1 MHGDLTVIVR
11 INPDLADGLVELLDR
26 IGQDVR
32 GVRDNDVIRLSD
44 IKTLHFGRWVV
55 IPNASTGEPDYLMF
69 TTNYDGPLRAH
80 LDEFI
85 DKAGEAMDR
94 IWGACEGY
102 PQNRTTNPT
111 KYRRD
116 FYRFIEENAVDSH
129 AFYIGVHKD
138 RVSDV
143 HKFKAAREALQEF
156 VDDPQVE
163 GIITTRLKTLI
174 EKLPGAEVDIPNP
187 VAPTLKLI
195 GDIGRLFYF
204 LLDVI
209 IGIVNYALFAPLRRL
224 ADSRT
229 LKDVRED
236 RVLNLDLTNKSIQPG
251 VDAIEDQVTQNQLT
265 VISSIKPGYFNVLR
279 LKIVLH
285 LIHCVAK
292 HFENKGSLGG
302 ISTIHFARWCVI
314 DNGRYLLFESNY
326 DGSWD
331 SYIGDFS
338 DKAAPGLDLIWT
350 SHPDYPEGGAA
361 NIQPFKDI
369 IRRNQIRTQVFY
381 SAYPDLTIQ
390 NRLNDREIARTL
402 RRDRVQNFLR
412 RL

>member
-1 MHGDLTVIVR
+1 MHGDLTVIAR
-11 INPDLADGLVELLDR
+11 INPDLADGLIELLDR

-32 GVRDNDVIRLSD
+32 GVRDNDIIRLSD

-55 IPNASTGEPDYLMF
+55 IPNASTGEPDYLLF
-69 TTNYDGPLRAH
+69 TTNYDGPLRSH

-85 DKAGEAMDR
+85 DKAPEAMDR
-94 IWGACEGY
+94 IWGVCDGY
-102 PQNRTTNPT
+102 PQNRLTNPD

-116 FYRFIEENAVDSH
+116 FYRFIDENALDSH
-129 AFYIGVHKD
+129 AFYVGVHND

-143 HKFKAAREALQEF
+143 HKYRAAREALQEF

-163 GIITTRLKTLI
+163 GIIITRLKTLLD
-174 EKLPGAEVDIPNP
+174 KLPGPEIDIPNP
-187 VAPTLKLI
+187 LASVLKLFT
-195 GDIGRLFYF
+195 DIGRVIYF

-209 IGIVNYALFAPLRRL
+209 FGSVNYAIFAPLRRM
-224 ADSRT
+224 AGNPSEKDS
-229 LKDVRED
+229 RED
-236 RVLNLDLTNKSIQPG
+236 RVFNLDLTNKFIEPG
-251 VDAIEDQVTQNQLT
+251 VDALEDQVTQNQIT

-292 HFENKGSLGG
+292 HFENQGSLGG
-302 ISTIHFARWCVI
+302 IATIHFARWVII

-338 DKAAPGLDLIWT
+338 DKAAWGLDLIWT
-350 SHPDYPEGGAA
+350 SHPDYPKGGAA
-361 NIQPFKDI
+361 DIQPFKDI
-369 IRRNQIRTQVFY
+369 IRRNQVRTQVFY

-402 RRDRVQNFLR
+402 RRDRVQRFLR